1 MTKHCKDNLT
11 LKAQKYNTTGE
22 TGFSDS
28 ATGLAFLGIALND
41 AVNGAKTTLTSIMG
55 RMATY
60 TGKKITWDQALNSEN
75 ILVPDDLDWSS
86 EPPVMPDK
94 NGNYPIPI
102 PGVTKL

>member
-1 MTKHCKDNLT
+1 
-11 LKAQKYNTTGE
+11 
-22 TGFSDS
+22 
-28 ATGLAFLGIALND
+28 
-41 AVNGAKTTLTSIMG
+41 
-55 RMATY
+55 MATY